1 MLDTALI
8 ATVAAVIREGS
19 FERAALAL
27 HVTPSAVSQRIRIIE
42 DRVGAV
48 LIIRGQPCA
57 ATEAGARLCRHAD
70 TVLMLEEGL
79 RREMPSLAPASG
91 PGGQARVRVAINA
104 DSLGTWFMA
113 ALQSFQGPG
122 SALIDLVV
130 DDQDKTSDWLRR
142 GHVLAAVT
150 SLASPVQGCR
160 SRKLG
165 LLRYCACASPQFV
178 QRWFAAGLTVD
189 AFATAPSLVFDH
201 NDRLQ
206 QQWVRRLL
214 RKEVVLPAHR
224 IPSTQG
230 FVDATVAGIGWAMNP
245 LQLVADHLESGRLV
259 ELALDRRLD
268 VALYWQQ
275 VKLPLPELDRLRQNV
290 LAVADRALFHYSGL
304 APESFTALAHLGI
317 SARR

>member
-19 FERAALAL
+19 FERAARAL

-48 LIIRGQPCA
+48 LIVRGQPCA

-79 RREMPSLAPASG
+79 RREMPSLAPAAG

-104 DSLGTWFMA
+104 DSLGTWFIA
-113 ALQSFQGPG
+113 AMQGFQRPG

-150 SLASPVQGCR
+150 SLAAPVQGCR

-178 QRWFAAGLTVD
+178 QRWFPDGLTID
-189 AFATAPSLVFDH
+189 TFAAAPSLVFDH

-206 QQWVRRLL
+206 QQWVKRLL
-214 RKEVVLPAHR
+214 RKDVALPAHR

-230 FVDATVAGIGWAMNP
+230 FVDATIAGIGWALNP
-245 LQLVADHLESGRLV
+245 LQLVREQLNSGRLV
-259 ELALDRRLD
+259 ALAADRPLD
-268 VALYWQQ
+268 VPLYWQQ
-275 VKLPLPELDRLRQNV
+275 AKLPLPELDRLRQCV
-290 LAVADRALFHYSGL
+290 VTAAL
-304 APESFTALAHLGI
+304 PALIH
-317 SARR
+317 